1 MTFVPYNKYWTIE
14 DWQYQMLADF
24 FDEGTLNSLLEG
36 FELIDG
42 VYYAPHDAIDS
53 TEWAMLEDNDLSMAL
68 GEMYYAK
75 SYQSTRP
82 V

>member
-1 MTFVPYNKYWTIE
+1 MTFVPYNYYWKIE
-14 DWQYQMLADF
+14 DWQYEMLTDF
-24 FDEGTLNSLLEG
+24 FDEGTLRSLLEG
-36 FELIDG
+36 FEEIDG
-42 VYYAPHDAIDS
+42 VYYAPHDAIDPA
-53 TEWAMLEDNDLSMAL
+53 EQALLEENDLSIAL